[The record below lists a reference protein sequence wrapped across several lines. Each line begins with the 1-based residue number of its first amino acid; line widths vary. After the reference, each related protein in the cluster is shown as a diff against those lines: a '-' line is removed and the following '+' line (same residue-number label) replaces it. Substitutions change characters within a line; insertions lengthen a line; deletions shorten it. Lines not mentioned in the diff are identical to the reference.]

1 VVTEPEA
8 DVPVG
13 TAEAE
18 DAAIERQKL
27 DRTEPQESPAVSET
41 HEGRGAMEFRIAKA
55 EFLRGLRPAQGIA
68 DRESTMPML
77 ANVVLRTQART
88 SCWSP
93 RPT

>member
-1 VVTEPEA
+1 
-8 DVPVG
+8 
-13 TAEAE
+13 
-18 DAAIERQKL
+18 
-27 DRTEPQESPAVSET
+27 
-41 HEGRGAMEFRIAKA
+41 MEFRIAKT
-55 EFLRGLRPAQGIA
+55 EFLRGLRPAKGIA